1 MDKQFYKKLLE
12 KAISASK
19 SNRNFI
25 KTKGFFKFR
34 VFEEQVEIE
43 EIVNGEVVKSVKITE
58 TQSETRYERL
68 ETYESKEK
76 WTESRKDI
84 FLINELDKN
93 NIFYAMH
100 ASFVGTSR
108 YKFKLNEDGPVEFI
122 SNKMTMIR

>member
-12 KAISASK
+12 KAIFASK

>member
-34 VFEEQVEIE
+34 VFEEQEEIE

-58 TQSETRYERL
+58 TQSETRYDRL

-84 FLINELDKN
+84 FLINEVDKK

-100 ASFVGTSR
+100 ASFVGTIR
-108 YKFKLNEDGPVEFI
+108 CKFKLNEDETVEFI
-122 SNKMTMIR
+122 NTKTTMIQ

>member
-1 MDKQFYKKLLE
+1 MDNQFYKKLLE
-12 KAISASK
+12 KAIFASK

-58 TQSETRYERL
+58 TQSETRFERV

-108 YKFKLNEDGPVEFI
+108 YKFKLNEDGTVEFI

>member
-34 VFEEQVEIE
+34 VFEEQEEME
-43 EIVNGEVVKSVKITE
+43 EIVNGEVVKSIKITE

-84 FLINELDKN
+84 FLINELDKK

-108 YKFKLNEDGPVEFI
+108 YKFKLNEDETVEFI
-122 SNKMTMIR
+122 NTKMTMIQ